1 MRDTVGIVLVGA
13 LWLSAIL
20 AIWVSVDHLYRVNT
34 LQRLYVRQAEINHL
48 NAAAQAL
55 ATEAVDYSR
64 KNPSIDPILQQF
76 DLKPRIA
83 ATGTNQPVKRQ

>member
-20 AIWVSVDHLYRVNT
+20 AIWVSLDHLYRVNT
-34 LQRLYVRQAEINHL
+34 LQKLYVRQTEINQL

-55 ATEAVDYSR
+55 ANEAIEYSR
-64 KNPSIDPILQQF
+64 KNPSIDPILREF
-76 DLKPRIA
+76 DLKPRMA
-83 ATGTNQPVKRQ
+83 ATATNQPPRP